1 MSMAFDFSRLLSGYR
16 TAAGTVRRRM
26 SPAAAIATVDLCAVL
41 VGVSVAHL
49 AGFAGGPTL
58 SPLAPTPPPIATSP
72 VAAVEPSA
80 PLPHLR
86 PETVAVKLPRLAP
99 TAAPDTSLMFGSPVV
114 TDDNYTGDTT
124 FHGGSAQ
131 QTSAADPISFTSPEA
146 ITTTA
151 ETDPPAPVIA
161 PPSAPPADKI
171 AAIALRGQALHA
183 TITAAAALTPLR
195 GNALGRLDVAAAAGV
210 DDTVNAS
217 ANLEVASVMPA
228 MDVGNAVG
236 AVVTPVSAATTP
248 VASLASAASTAASG
262 VTNGVVGRVG
272 GLLN

>member
-26 SPAAAIATVDLCAVL
+26 SPAATIATVDLCAVL

-49 AGFAGGPTL
+49 AGFAAGPTL

-131 QTSAADPISFTSPEA
+131 TSAADPISFTSPEA

-183 TITAAAALTPLR
+183 TITAAVALAPLR

-228 MDVGNAVG
+228 TDVGNAVG